1 MWSRTEVKL
10 YSDAG
15 SMFRI
20 RTVRTYVSR
29 NSVYSLMIPCLVLR
43 FVGEI
48 LKILNKGK
56 PLIIWISGKG
66 MGSEGYFSWK
76 SEGAGYRTL
85 SLPDYMLLDIL
96 EEVFSSS

>member
-1 MWSRTEVKL
+1 
-10 YSDAG
+10 
-15 SMFRI
+15 
-20 RTVRTYVSR
+20 
-29 NSVYSLMIPCLVLR
+29 MIPCLVLR

-76 SEGAGYRTL
+76 SEGAGNRTL

-96 EEVFSSS
+96 EELFSTVEPHSRPNKFFFVCYEH